1 MALEGKRV
9 VVVGASAGIGRAF
22 AVLAHKAGADV
33 VLGAR
38 RAEVLDDVVAEAGG
52 GTPITVDVTDPASC
66 DSFLSA
72 ARDKLGELDLVLCTA
87 GTGTMALL
95 ETIDDDTWTSMMAT
109 NVFGLSR
116 LLCAAVPMLSSHGVV
131 AVLSSETAT
140 APRRGLV
147 PYAASK
153 AALEAT
159 LQGVRVE
166 HPGTRVSCVVV
177 GATFPTE
184 FGSDFDADVLGPA
197 MESWQRHGLLQQEFM
212 APEEVAGCLVDLYG
226 SALQFP
232 GVCLEHV
239 VLRSPSP
246 VFGETTPG

>member
-22 AVLAHKAGADV
+22 AVQAIEAGADV
-33 VLGAR
+33 VIGAR
-38 RAEVLDDVVAEAGG
+38 RAEVLDEVVAEAGG
-52 GTPITVDVTDPASC
+52 GTPVNVDVTDPASC
-66 DSFLSA
+66 DAFLA
-72 ARDKLGELDLVLCTA
+72 AAQAHLGEIDLVLCTA

-95 ETIDDDTWTSMMAT
+95 GGIDDATWTSMMAT
-109 NVFGLSR
+109 NVFGLNR
-116 LLCAAVPMLSSHGVV
+116 LLCAAVPMLSSQGVV
-131 AVLSSETAT
+131 AVLSSETAA

-177 GATFPTE
+177 GATYPTE
-184 FGSDFDADVLGPA
+184 FGSDFDADILGPA
-197 MESWQRHGLLQQEFM
+197 MESWQRHGLLQQEYM
-212 APEEVAGCLVDLYG
+212 TPEDVAGSLVELYG
-226 SALQFP
+226 AALRFP

-246 VFGETTPG
+246 VLGESTPG